1 MKAVFYSKILVPP
14 SVYNSRNLHDCEN
27 LKSCTIKYVNQDGSA
42 LQQANNPMC
51 NGTGGVLTISG
62 NEILF
67 VCV

>member
-1 MKAVFYSKILVPP
+1 
-14 SVYNSRNLHDCEN
+14 
-27 LKSCTIKYVNQDGSA
+27 

-67 VCV
+67 VCVWKWIFQSEDKM